1 MPRLNFQMSENNKTE
16 GKMKRLLNL
25 TVVVTLIAF
34 STTLAIDPER
44 PNSTVTLNQI
54 EATLLNGL
62 NSQNQGLIISSSQRL
77 GNIQS
82 SKAVLPLM
90 YLLKSDDNE
99 SCKIAAALA
108 LYNIGDKRGIYAI
121 KKAAKFDESKK
132 VRSFCTKFY
141 NEYKTQS

>member
-1 MPRLNFQMSENNKTE
+1 MPRLNFQISENTKQRVT
-16 GKMKRLLNL
+16 MKRIVHL
-25 TVVVTLIAF
+25 TVVLTLMAI
-34 STTLAIDPER
+34 STTMAIDPER
-44 PNSTVTLNQI
+44 PNSTVTLDQV

-62 NSQNQGLIISSSQRL
+62 NSQNQGLIISSTQKL
-77 GNIQS
+77 GDIQS
-82 SKAVLPLM
+82 DKAVIPLM
-90 YLLKSDDNE
+90 KVLKSETDE

-121 KKAAKFDESKK
+121 KKAAKFDDSKK

>member
-1 MPRLNFQMSENNKTE
+1 MAGDL
-16 GKMKRLLNL
+16 
-25 TVVVTLIAF
+25 
-34 STTLAIDPER
+34 ER
-44 PNSTVTLNQI
+44 PKSTVTMDQV

-62 NSQNQGLIISSSQRL
+62 NSQNQGLMISSTQKL
-77 GNIQS
+77 GDIHS
-82 SKAVLPLM
+82 DKAVLPLM
-90 YLLKSDDNE
+90 KVLKSETDE

-121 KKAAKFDESKK
+121 KKAAKFDDSEK